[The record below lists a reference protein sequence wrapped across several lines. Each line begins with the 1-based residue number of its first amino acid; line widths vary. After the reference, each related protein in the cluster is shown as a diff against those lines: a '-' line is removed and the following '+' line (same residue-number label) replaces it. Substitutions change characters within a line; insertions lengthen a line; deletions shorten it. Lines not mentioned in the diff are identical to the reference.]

1 MSAIEKSNIIPF
13 SKQLAPH
20 EAVAPCIL
28 TYEDDHQHFYCTL
41 ATQGASYLQYVDQQY
56 QNGSLS
62 SAELITSHN
71 LTVCALV
78 AIAEKLRLEDELEVG
93 DQLFRLV
100 GDMFAGEENSTRHN
114 ILVAQICTNAVEFI
128 QSHIAPEP
136 ERCFEYPAQ
145 LDEIFDFS

>member
-1 MSAIEKSNIIPF
+1 MSAIEKSNVIPF

-28 TYEDDHQHFYCTL
+28 TYEDYRPFYNTV
-41 ATQGASYLQYVDQQY
+41 AQQGALYLQYVEKRSQDVVDY
-56 QNGSLS
+56 
-62 SAELITSHN
+62 SAELSATHN

-78 AIAEKLRLEDELEVG
+78 AIANKLQLDGELEVY

-100 GDMFAGEENSTRHN
+100 GDMFTPEEDSIRHN

-128 QSHIAPEP
+128 QSRIAPEP

-145 LDEIFDFS
+145 LDDIFDFS